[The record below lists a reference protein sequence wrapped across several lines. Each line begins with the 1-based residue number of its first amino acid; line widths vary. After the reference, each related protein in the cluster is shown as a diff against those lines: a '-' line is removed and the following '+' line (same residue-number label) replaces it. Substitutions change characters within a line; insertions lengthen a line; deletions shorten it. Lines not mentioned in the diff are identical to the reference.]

1 MIGLAVGVDYSLF
14 LLNRHRQHL
23 VEGMDPAEAVGR
35 AAATSGSAVCFAGAT
50 VLIAL
55 AALSIVNIPFLTV
68 MGLAAAGAVVVAVL
82 VAITLMPALLGF
94 TGHRLISSRWARGKL
109 AKAAA

>member
-1 MIGLAVGVDYSLF
+1 M
-14 LLNRHRQHL
+14 
-23 VEGMDPAEAVGR
+23 
-35 AAATSGSAVCFAGAT
+35 CFAGTT

-82 VAITLMPALLGF
+82 AAVTLVPAMLGFAGDALLIGS
-94 TGHRLISSRWARGKL
+94 HWARRKIAQDYGRGTSRGRGGM
-109 AKAAA
+109 

>member
-1 MIGLAVGVDYSLF
+1 M
-14 LLNRHRQHL
+14 
-23 VEGMDPAEAVGR
+23 
-35 AAATSGSAVCFAGAT
+35 CFAGTT

-82 VAITLMPALLGF
+82 AAITLMPALLGF
-94 TGHRLISSRWARGKL
+94 AGGRLVGSRWARGKI
-109 AKAAA
+109 AKAAAPGLPLDVAPVCDDPQASADRS